1 MRSKRSRST
10 AITFE
15 VASFEYLRT
24 GGSDVLLRL
33 EGSWFS
39 GGDRA
44 VPGIE
49 LRMIDETDSFVVAP
63 LPDPSNFPVDASTAG
78 TPWRA
83 AFPAQLD
90 EVDCRFV
97 LSLSDG
103 TTFELPAPHDR
114 EAKPQPAPAR
124 EPKAEAKPEAG
135 AKPKAEPAKP
145 AAQPIAA
152 LPEAER
158 IKAIIA
164 ESIERFSVLE
174 ERIERERAGREEAER
189 RLAAAEAERA
199 DAVDAVSGSAK
210 VRGHLEEAVAQAE
223 TA

>member
-39 GGDRA
+39 GGNRA

-49 LRMIDETDSFVVAP
+49 LRMVDETDSFVVAP
-63 LPDPSNFPVDASTAG
+63 LPDPSNFPVAATSAG

-90 EVDCRFV
+90 EVDSRFV

-103 TTFELPAPHDR
+103 SAFELPAPHDR
-114 EAKPQPAPAR
+114 EAKP
-124 EPKAEAKPEAG
+124 KAEP

-145 AAQPIAA
+145 AAQPIA
-152 LPEAER
+152 
-158 IKAIIA
+158 
-164 ESIERFSVLE
+164 
-174 ERIERERAGREEAER
+174 
-189 RLAAAEAERA
+189 
-199 DAVDAVSGSAK
+199 
-210 VRGHLEEAVAQAE
+210 
-223 TA
+223 